1 MQYCFACPA
10 EYYRRRSNELGLMF
24 IFIRKSAGEITEPCG
39 TPAFVEKDSDDIPST
54 NFDTTVCQKAFY
66 PFVKC
71 WC

>member
-39 TPAFVEKDSDDIPST
+39 TPAFVEKDLDDIPST
-54 NFDTTVCQKAFY
+54 TTLILR
-66 PFVKC
+66 FVRKLSIRL
-71 WC
+71 